1 MNQDNISL
9 EDKTIIVSIPVTF
22 SRKFG
27 RRWMIVPPSN
37 DAPVTRTTKHD
48 DTLLTALSR
57 AHKWARW
64 LETGRVRNL
73 EQLAE
78 EHKINPSYLSRI
90 IRLNLLAPDIKTMIL
105 DGTQPQTMKLCEML
119 KPFPDDWAAQRRY
132 FGLAA

>member
-37 DAPVTRTTKHD
+37 GAPVTRTTKHD

-78 EHKINPSYLSRI
+78 EHK
-90 IRLNLLAPDIKTMIL
+90 TMIL
-105 DGTQPQTMKLCEML
+105 DGTQPRTMKLSEML